1 MILVGQNMYE
11 EMVIEEEDTPK
22 EASTKKEA
30 IQEMEK
36 SIDFLKNIL
45 LSLYCLYTSI

>member
-1 MILVGQNMYE
+1 MFLVGQNMFGDVVLE
-11 EMVIEEEDTPK
+11 KEDTLK
-22 EASTKKEA
+22 EASEKKEA

-45 LSLYCLYTSI
+45 LSLYTSI